1 MIIDEILSHYRVLRQ
16 LGGGG
21 MGVVY
26 EAEDTRL
33 GRHVALK
40 VLPDELAR
48 DPEALE
54 RFQREARA
62 ASALAHPHICTIHEI
77 EEDKGR
83 SFIVMELLEG
93 ATLKARIG
101 GQPMPVER
109 ALELGVQI
117 ADALDAAHAKG
128 VVHRDIKPANIF
140 VTARG
145 QAKLLDFGL
154 AKLASA
160 SVGEGEDRTDVRQ
173 QDLTSPGTAVG
184 TMAYMSPE
192 QARGKELDARTD
204 LFSFGAVLY
213 EMVTGTQPFRGG
225 STLEV
230 FDAILNREPTS
241 AVRLNPDVPARL
253 EEIIAKAMEKDRAL
267 RYQSAT
273 EIRADLQ
280 RLRRDSMSGRLA
292 ATTPMPATTRGPG
305 RRAWTDARVSILAWA
320 AVALV
325 ALGAGLW
332 LWLGPQRTGGP
343 PQGGPATAS
352 IAVMPFVNMSGD
364 PDNEYF
370 SDGLSEELLSAL
382 AQIPEL
388 RVAARTSSFQFK
400 GKNEDL
406 RVIGKKLNVAS
417 VLEGSVR
424 KAGRHV
430 RITAQ
435 LVSAADGFHL
445 WSAEYDR
452 ELDDIFAVQD
462 DIARSVSGALK
473 LKLLG
478 NRPTPPRTG
487 NAEAY
492 NLYLQGKYFLDR
504 RTRDD
509 TEKAVSYYEQSLRLD
524 PGYARAWTGLAAA
537 HQAQADRNEIPIA
550 EGYRKAREEVQ
561 KALELE
567 PSLAEAHAELGQIRT
582 TYDWDW
588 AGADVAF
595 KRALELEPGNATVV
609 RQAARLAGTLGRFE
623 EALRLDRRAVEMD
636 PLNAPAYKNIGVLSL
651 YVGRLDE
658 AEAAWRKTLE
668 IEPDFPGA
676 HMWIAL
682 VDVMRGNPAA
692 ALVEIERERDPL
704 WRPFGL
710 ALAYHASERELE
722 AAAAFRQL
730 MEKHGHYAAFQV
742 AEVHAFRGESDQA
755 FAWLER
761 AYSQRD
767 GGLIGVKGDPLL
779 RSLEPD
785 ARYAAFLKK
794 MRLPL

>member
-1 MIIDEILSHYRVLRQ
+1 MVDDVVHETLSHYRVLRQ

-21 MGVVY
+21 MGLVY

-40 VLPDELAR
+40 LLPDELKGDA
-48 DPEALE
+48 EALQ
-54 RFQREARA
+54 RFRREARA

-93 ATLKARIG
+93 ATLKSRIAG
-101 GQPMPVER
+101 RPM
-109 ALELGVQI
+109 ALEHVIELAAQI

-128 VVHRDIKPANIF
+128 IVHRDIKPANIF
-140 VTARG
+140 VTERG

-154 AKLASA
+154 AKLAPM
-160 SVGEGEDRTDVRQ
+160 GDEDRTEARQ

-192 QARGKELDARTD
+192 QARGKELDGRTD

-213 EMVTGTQPFRGG
+213 EMATGRQPFRGG
-225 STLEV
+225 SSLEV
-230 FDAILNREPTS
+230 FDAILNGEPTS
-241 AVRLNPDVPARL
+241 PVRLNPDVPRRL
-253 EEIIAKAMEKDRAL
+253 EEIIAKAMEKDREL
-267 RYQSAT
+267 RYQSAA
-273 EIRADLQ
+273 EMRADLQ
-280 RLRRDSMSGRLA
+280 RLRRDAASGRLA
-292 ATTPMPATTRGPG
+292 ATTSMPAAPQRSRRG
-305 RRAWTDARVSILAWA
+305 RWVRAGAAA
-320 AVALV
+320 AVV
-325 ALGAGLW
+325 ALGAGLAAW
-332 LWLGPQRTGGP
+332 ALRWRTGAPGP
-343 PQGGPATAS
+343 GGGATTS

-364 PDNEYF
+364 PDNQYF
-370 SDGLSEELLSAL
+370 SDGLSEELLNAL

-406 RVIGKKLNVAS
+406 REVGRKLDVAA

-435 LVSAADGFHL
+435 LVSARDGFHL
-445 WSAEYDR
+445 WSAAYDR

-462 DIARSVSGALK
+462 EIARSVSGALK

-478 NRPTPPRTG
+478 SGGAPAARTG

-492 NLYLQGKYFLDR
+492 NLYLQGKYFLER
-504 RTRDD
+504 RTSEDVG
-509 TEKAVSYYEQSLRLD
+509 KAVACYEQSLHLD
-524 PGYARAWTGLAAA
+524 PGYARAWTALAAA
-537 HQAQADRNEIPIA
+537 HEAQADRDYVPIA
-550 EGYRKAREEVQ
+550 EGYRKAREEVE
-561 KALELE
+561 KALALD
-567 PSLAEAHAELGQIRT
+567 PNLAEAHAELGQIRT

-588 AGADVAF
+588 TGADAAF
-595 KRALELEPGNATVV
+595 KRALELDPGNATVV
-609 RQAARLAGTLGRFE
+609 RKAARLAGTLGRFE

-636 PLNAPAYKNIGVLSL
+636 PLSAPAHKSVGVNFL
-651 YVGRLDE
+651 YAGRLDE

-668 IEPDFPGA
+668 LEPGFPGA

-682 VDVMRGNPAA
+682 ADLMRGNPAA

-704 WRPFGL
+704 WRPYGL
-710 ALAYHASERELE
+710 ALAYHASGRELE
-722 AAAAFRQL
+722 AGAAFREL
-730 MEKHGHYAAFQV
+730 VEKHGHYAAFQV
-742 AEVHAFRGESDQA
+742 AEVHAFRGERDEA

-767 GGLIGVKGDPLL
+767 GGFIAMKGDPLL

-785 ARYAAFLKK
+785 PRYAAFLRK

>member
-1 MIIDEILSHYRVLRQ
+1 MINEILSHYRVLRR

-40 VLPDELAR
+40 VLPDELAG
-48 DPEALE
+48 DPDALE

-62 ASALAHPHICTIHEI
+62 ASALDHPHICTIHEI

-83 SFIVMELLEG
+83 RFMVMELLEG
-93 ATLKARIG
+93 ATLRARIG
-101 GQPMPVER
+101 GRPMAVDEV
-109 ALELGVQI
+109 LELGVQI

-128 VVHRDIKPANIF
+128 IVHRDIKPANIF
-140 VTARG
+140 VTERG

-160 SVGEGEDRTDVRQ
+160 SAEADEDRTEARK
-173 QDLTSPGTAVG
+173 QDLTSPGTAIG

-225 STLEV
+225 SSLEV

-253 EEIIAKAMEKDRAL
+253 EEILAKAMEKDRAL
-267 RYQSAT
+267 RYQSAA
-273 EIRADLQ
+273 EMRADLQ

-292 ATTPMPATTRGPG
+292 ATTSMPVAT
-305 RRAWTDARVSILAWA
+305 RRSRRRLLIHAGAA
-320 AVALV
+320 AVV
-325 ALGAGLW
+325 ALGVGLW
-332 LWLGPQRTGGP
+332 LWLGRGGTGAP
-343 PQGGPATAS
+343 PPGGAAAAS
-352 IAVMPFVNMSGD
+352 IAVIPFVNMSGD

-406 RVIGKKLNVAS
+406 RVIGKRLNVAS

-435 LVSAADGFHL
+435 LVSAADGFQL
-445 WSAEYDR
+445 WSAAYDR

-473 LKLLG
+473 LRLLG

-492 NLYLQGKYFLDR
+492 NLYLQGRYFLDR
-504 RTRDD
+504 RTREDVD
-509 TEKAVSYYEQSLRLD
+509 KAVSYYEQSLRLD

-537 HQAQADRNEIPIA
+537 HQAQADRNYVPIA
-550 EGYRKAREEVQ
+550 DGYRKAREEVQ
-561 KALELE
+561 KALELD
-567 PSLAEAHAELGQIRT
+567 PNLADAHAELGQIRT

-588 AGADVAF
+588 AGADAAF

-623 EALRLDRRAVEMD
+623 EALRLERRAVEMD
-636 PLNAPAYKNIGVLSL
+636 PLSASAHKNVGVMSL

-658 AEAAWRKTLE
+658 AEAAWRKALE
-668 IEPDFPGA
+668 LNPEFPSA
-676 HMWIAL
+676 HMWIARVHL
-682 VDVMRGNPAA
+682 MRGNPGA

-710 ALAYHASERELE
+710 ALAYHASGRELE
-722 AAAAFRQL
+722 AAAAFREL
-730 MEKHGHYAAFQV
+730 VEKHGDYAAFQV
-742 AEVHAFRGESDQA
+742 AEVHAFRGERDQA

-767 GGLIGVKGDPLL
+767 GGFTAMKGDPLL
-779 RSLEPD
+779 RSLAPD
-785 ARYAAFLKK
+785 PRWAAFLKK
-794 MRLPL
+794 LHLPL

>member
-1 MIIDEILSHYRVLRQ
+1 MIDEILSHYRVLRR

-48 DPEALE
+48 DPESLE

-93 ATLKARIG
+93 ATLKGRIG
-101 GQPMPVER
+101 GRPMAVEEV
-109 ALELGVQI
+109 LDLGVQI

-140 VTARG
+140 VTERG

-154 AKLASA
+154 AKLAPASA
-160 SVGEGEDRTDVRQ
+160 DHDEDRTEGRP
-173 QDLTSPGTAVG
+173 QDLTSPGTALG

-192 QARGKELDARTD
+192 QARGKELDSRTD

-230 FDAILNREPTS
+230 FDAILNREATS

-267 RYQSAT
+267 RYQSAA
-273 EIRADLQ
+273 EMRADLQ

-292 ATTPMPATTRGPG
+292 ATTSIPAAATPRP
-305 RRAWTDARVSILAWA
+305 RRRLWIHA
-320 AVALV
+320 AAAATVVA
-325 ALGAGLW
+325 AGAALW
-332 LWLGPQRTGGP
+332 LWLGRGRAGGP
-343 PQGGPATAS
+343 GEGPGGTGAS

-406 RVIGKKLNVAS
+406 RVVGRKLNVAT

-445 WSAEYDR
+445 WSAAYDR

-478 NRPTPPRTG
+478 SRPTPPRTG
-487 NAEAY
+487 NVEAY
-492 NLYLQGKYFLDR
+492 NLYLQGKYLLDR
-504 RTRDD
+504 RTREDMD
-509 TEKAVSYYEQSLRLD
+509 KAVSCYEQSLRLD

-537 HQAQADRNEIPIA
+537 HQAQADRNYVPIA

-567 PSLAEAHAELGQIRT
+567 PNLAEAHAELGQIRM

-588 AGADVAF
+588 AGADAAF

-636 PLNAPAYKNIGVLSL
+636 PLSAPAHRNVGLNSL
-651 YVGRLDE
+651 YLGRLDE
-658 AEAAWRKTLE
+658 AEAAWRKALE
-668 IEPDFPGA
+668 LNPDLPSA
-676 HMWIAL
+676 HMWIARVHL
-682 VDVMRGNPAA
+682 MRGDPAA
-692 ALVEIERERDPL
+692 ALVEIEREPDPL

-710 ALAYHASERELE
+710 ALAYHASGREQE
-722 AAAAFRQL
+722 AAAALREL
-730 MEKHGHYAAFQV
+730 VEKHGDHAAFQV
-742 AEVHAFRGESDQA
+742 AEVHAFRGERDQA

-767 GGLIGVKGDPLL
+767 GGFTSMKGDPLL

-785 ARYAAFLKK
+785 PRYAAFLRK